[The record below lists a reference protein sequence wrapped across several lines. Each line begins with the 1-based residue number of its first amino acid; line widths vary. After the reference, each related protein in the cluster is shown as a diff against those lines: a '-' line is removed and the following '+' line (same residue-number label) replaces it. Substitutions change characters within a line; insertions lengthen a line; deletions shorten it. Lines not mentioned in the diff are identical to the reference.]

1 MMRTLFFVLF
11 LGASL
16 FALPLMGQKF
26 QFEVGLNGGGS
37 YLWHQTRFEKTAL
50 FNQFSIIQKT
60 YHNRNL
66 TYTWKDFE
74 DDFRLRHSFAQP
86 RFGFTGLLSHSEL
99 PIAAVA
105 EAMSSTS
112 SFREM
117 AYGVTLG
124 LGKTYF
130 DQDDLFFF
138 SFLGGYKFVWDTGF
152 GASTLTNSIGDNEIR
167 SNMEAFFDPKKPIG
181 SNRGQLFSI
190 RLSAGR
196 TLGETRLLSA
206 GFEAY
211 GELDLT
217 GKTVRESRM
226 NNVGAHI
233 FLRYSLTRPSMAK
246 LY

>member
-1 MMRTLFFVLF
+1 MMKRMSFALMLSANLFI
-11 LGASL
+11 ASL
-16 FALPLMGQKF
+16 AGQNF
-26 QFEVGLNGGGS
+26 NFEVGLNAGGS
-37 YLWHQTRFEKTAL
+37 KLWHQTRFEKTAL
-50 FNQFSIIQKT
+50 LNQYNIIQKT

-66 TYTWKDFE
+66 TYTWQDFE
-74 DDFRLRHSFAQP
+74 DDFRLRHSFSQP
-86 RFGFTGLLSHSEL
+86 RFGFTGLIAHKEL
-99 PIAAVA
+99 PIAAVG

-117 AYGVTLG
+117 SYGVTLG

-130 DQDDLFFF
+130 DLDELFFF

-152 GASTLTNSIGDNEIR
+152 GASTLTNSIGDEEIR
-167 SNMEAFFDPKKPIG
+167 GNMEAFFDPKNPIG
-181 SNRGQLFSI
+181 TRRGQLFAL

-206 GFEAY
+206 GVEAY

-226 NNVGAHI
+226 NNAGAHV